1 MAKFLTTLFLVF
13 TEHLPPTAS
22 EICTVPLFLESFFVS
37 LDKSALFH
45 HRCLMSKFTE
55 MFMLACRKIFS
66 AFYPALHESF
76 SNSHGFALLQEFNI
90 FYPHLLLY
98 DRKHFCSILTDL
110 SNLLFL
116 FHKIK
121 KQQMWRMFLP
131 NSFQKSRSSL
141 SQMFFRS
148 SCPEMFCKKAILRDF
163 PKFTRK
169 HLCQS
174 LLITKVAVA
183 SQGRQLYLKSDP
195 VCWFFPWILQNWKNT
210 FSYGTP
216 LVAASSS
223 SK

>member
-1 MAKFLTTLFLVF
+1 MHINRWRNFYRQI
-13 TEHLPPTAS
+13 AS
-22 EICTVPLFLESFFVS
+22 EIRTVSFLRIFFVS
-37 LDKSALFH
+37 LDKSALLH

-55 MFMLACRKIFS
+55 MLMLVCRKIFS
-66 AFYPALHESF
+66 AFYPTLHESF
-76 SNSHGFALLQEFNI
+76 SNSYGFALLQEFNI
-90 FYPHLLLY
+90 FYPHLVLY

-121 KQQMWRMFLP
+121 QWMWRMFLP
-131 NSFQKSRSSL
+131 NSFQKCRSSR

-148 SCPEMFCKKAILRDF
+148 SRPEMFCKKAVLRDF

-174 LLITKVAVA
+174 LFITKVAG
-183 SQGRQLYLKSDP
+183 QGRQLYLKRDP
-195 VCWFFPWILQNWKNT
+195 GTGISCEFCEIWKNA
-210 FSYGTP
+210 FSYRTP
-216 LVAASSS
+216 LVAASSF

>member
-98 DRKHFCSILTDL
+98 HRKHFCSILTDL

-121 KQQMWRMFLP
+121 QWMWRMFLP
-131 NSFQKSRSSL
+131 VSKNAEAAVCKCSSEAAAQRCFVKKLFLEISQNSQESTCSR
-141 SQMFFRS
+141 
-148 SCPEMFCKKAILRDF
+148 A
-163 PKFTRK
+163 
-169 HLCQS
+169 S
-174 LLITKVAVA
+174 LLLNLQAKV
-183 SQGRQLYLKSDP
+183 G
-195 VCWFFPWILQNWKNT
+195 T
-210 FSYGTP
+210 FN
-216 LVAASSS
+216 
-223 SK
+223 